1 MASSGTYIFD
11 PDLAEIVDEAFE
23 RCRMDPALITA
34 RHIRSARRSMRFLLA
49 HWATQDYHDFRIQ
62 RLTFTTVDGTASYT
76 GPTDIP
82 TQLIDMI
89 NVAHRDADGI
99 DTPMI
104 FMSRQE
110 YMDIPDKTV
119 EGRPDRMFVD
129 KQVSGIT
136 VTLWPVPDNSTD
148 SIVIDAV
155 RKFQDSDTASDT
167 QDIPYQ
173 LQDAFVYG
181 LACRLCEK
189 YGPPE
194 IEEKLF
200 MKAEQALRDGS
211 NAVRERGDVAIIPSS
226 RRRGGRHR

>member
-23 RCRMDPALITA
+23 RVRMDPAGLTA
-34 RHIRSARRSMRFLLA
+34 RHIRSARRSMRFMLA
-49 HWATQDYHDFRIQ
+49 HWATQDFHDFRIEQ
-62 RLTFTTVDGTASYT
+62 VSFTVEEDEPDYT
-76 GPTDIP
+76 DTDAP
-82 TQLIDMI
+82 ARLIDI
-89 NVAHRDADGI
+89 IQVAHRADDI
-99 DTPMI
+99 DTPMTQ
-104 FMSRQE
+104 MSRQE
-110 YMDIPDKTV
+110 YLDIPDKTIT
-119 EGRPDRMFVD
+119 GRPDRYFVD
-129 KQVSGIT
+129 KQVAGIT
-136 VTLWPVPDNSTD
+136 MSLWPVPNNSTD
-148 SIVIDAV
+148 TIVINAV

-181 LACRLCEK
+181 LASRLCEK

-200 MKAEQALRDGS
+200 MKAEASLKDGS

-226 RRRGGRHR
+226 GRRRGGRRR